1 MRGVVGFAI
10 CCILVVGCGSGAGS
24 TPSAT
29 PSEATT
35 PPVTPAPAS
44 PTAVAATPTERPTPS
59 PLGPP
64 MVDIASAGAVVLIE
78 SGRPDW
84 LALAGGSAWGAGND
98 GIQQMDGR
106 TGADGALV
114 PVTAVCT
121 AMDTGFGSLWAA
133 DCDHGTLVRIDPTTA
148 KVSGTFPLKAGS
160 VAEEGSVGAGEGG
173 VWVATT
179 SSTLVRFDPKTGA
192 QTAFPLP
199 VSGAGVRAGLG
210 SVWVTVPDSDE
221 VLRIDPKDGTV
232 ITTIK
237 AGRGPRFLAIGGD
250 SVWVQDNGDATVTRI
265 GADGTVKA
273 TIPVSLSPVDGGDIA
288 AGGGF
293 VWPRISAA
301 LVAKLDV
308 KTGALLATYGP
319 PSGSGSVAAD
329 AAAVWVSAHDVSSVW
344 RMPLE

>member
-1 MRGVVGFAI
+1 MRSLLRFTV
-10 CCILVVGCGSGAGS
+10 CLLVVGCGSGSGS
-24 TPSAT
+24 TAPIPT
-29 PSEATT
+29 PASATT
-35 PPVTPAPAS
+35 PPSAPAPAS
-44 PTAVAATPTERPTPS
+44 PTPAAATPTAQPTPS

-64 MVDIASAGAVVLIE
+64 MVDIGSAGALLLAE
-78 SGRPDW
+78 GGRPDW

-98 GIQQMDGR
+98 GIQQMDGK

-114 PVTAVCT
+114 PITGICT
-121 AMDTGFGSLWAA
+121 AMDTGFDALWVA
-133 DCDHGTLVRIDPTTA
+133 DCEHGALVRIDPKTA
-148 KVSGTFPLKAGS
+148 KVAATYPLKAGF

-179 SSTLVRFDPKTGA
+179 SSIIRFDPKTGA

-210 SVWVTVPDSDE
+210 SVWVTVPDLDE
-221 VLRIDPKDGTV
+221 VLRIDPTTGGV
-232 ITTIK
+232 IATIK
-237 AGRGPRFLAIGGD
+237 AGHGPRFLAIGGD
-250 SVWVQDNGDATVTRI
+250 SVWVQDNADATVTRI
-265 GADGTVKA
+265 GADGAVKA

-301 LVAKLDV
+301 LIAKLDV
-308 KTGALLATYGP
+308 KTGMLLATYGP

-329 AAAVWVSAHDVSSVW
+329 AAAVWISAHDVSSVW
-344 RMPLE
+344 RLPLH